1 MSIKA
6 LIATVVSCSLVILA
20 TLGCTTEEEV
30 EDEIEREATSATII
44 QITALDLIAEYE
56 ANEIAAD
63 QKYEGKILDITGAID
78 DFGEDIFGTKYL
90 TFSDG
95 SEFSITGV
103 QCYFS
108 DKHVS
113 QLANLR
119 KGQIVTARGK
129 GNGKLFNIL
138 VRGCSI
144 P

>member
-1 MSIKA
+1 MSIQA

-30 EDEIEREATSATII
+30 EDKIKREATSATII
-44 QITALDLIAEYE
+44 QITALNLIAEYE

-63 QKYEGKILDITGAID
+63 QKYEGTILDITGTID
-78 DFGEDIFGTKYL
+78 DFGEDILGTKYL

-95 SEFSITGV
+95 SDFSITNV
-103 QCYFS
+103 QCFFS
-108 DKHVS
+108 DNHVS
-113 QLANLR
+113 QLANLQ
-119 KGQIVTARGK
+119 KGQRITVRGK
-129 GNGKLFNIL
+129 GDGKLFNVH